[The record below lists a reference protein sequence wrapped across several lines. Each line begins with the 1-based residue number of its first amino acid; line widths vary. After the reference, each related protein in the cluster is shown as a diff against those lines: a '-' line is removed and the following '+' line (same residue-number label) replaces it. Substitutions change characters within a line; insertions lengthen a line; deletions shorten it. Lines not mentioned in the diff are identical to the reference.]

1 MIPEK
6 EEEEVQKVLFR
17 KKKQIAKMDRKTY
30 MQFNKEMWKDL
41 KK

>member
-1 MIPEK
+1 MMPEK
-6 EEEEVQKVLFR
+6 EEEVQKALFR
-17 KKKQIAKMDRKTY
+17 KNKPIAKMDRKTY